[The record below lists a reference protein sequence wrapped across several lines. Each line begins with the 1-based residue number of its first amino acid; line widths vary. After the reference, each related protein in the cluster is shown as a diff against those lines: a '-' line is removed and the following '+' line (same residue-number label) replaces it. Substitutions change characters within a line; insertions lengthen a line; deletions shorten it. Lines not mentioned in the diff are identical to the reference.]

1 MTHSNTSTPTIPEND
16 NWTAVR
22 KVLTDAHKAI
32 QKAREDAI
40 SRRWYA
46 REETVAA
53 FWILT
58 VICLLVALSNPH
70 GTLAV
75 VMLMMVILGVLLM
88 CAFDI
93 EGSSWEQKRDQARD
107 LPFTDAELPAIASLH
122 ISSKT
127 PGYKK
132 WVEAAA
138 DHPLG
143 LSDLENLIRAIDD
156 HQDAEHKR
164 HVLQHQNQII
174 FQNQEAT

>member
-1 MTHSNTSTPTIPEND
+1 MSCTQTSSVAEIRQSFLD
-16 NWTAVR
+16 VHGAIWQARQDAVP
-22 KVLTDAHKAI
+22 
-32 QKAREDAI
+32 
-40 SRRWYA
+40 RRWYE
-46 REETVAA
+46 REETLAA
-53 FWILT
+53 SWILT
-58 VICLLVALSNPH
+58 LICLLVALSNPH

-93 EGSSWEQKRDQARD
+93 EGSSWEQKRDQTRD
-107 LPFTDAELPAIASLH
+107 LPFTDPELQTIASLH

-143 LSDLENLIRAIDD
+143 LSDLENLIRALDD
-156 HQDAEHKR
+156 NQDAEHKR
-164 HVLQHQNQII
+164 PVLQHQNQII
-174 FQNQEAT
+174 FHEEGIS